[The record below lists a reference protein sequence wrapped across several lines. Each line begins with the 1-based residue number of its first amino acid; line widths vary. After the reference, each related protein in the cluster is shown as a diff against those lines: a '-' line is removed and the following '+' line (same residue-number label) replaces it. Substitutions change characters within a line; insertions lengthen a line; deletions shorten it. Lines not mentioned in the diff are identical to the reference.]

1 MAAAAATPTP
11 KTVLGAFSLAGQ
23 TAVIVGGS
31 AGMGLATAKSV
42 LRRGGAAVLVA
53 RQADKLESARTTLA
67 AEFGPDRITARV
79 VNSTEPEVKA
89 FWESIP
95 AGSVH
100 HLVVSAGG
108 SANNGA
114 HETAQLADMHRQFAL
129 KFDVQWLHSRYA
141 SPRLASGGTI
151 TLFSGVLS
159 RRPGK
164 NSSILAAVNGAVE
177 SLTKALASE
186 LGPRL
191 RVNCISPGLT
201 RTDAFSE
208 MSKEAQ
214 ERMFEGFGAAL
225 PCKRVGDADD
235 IGEATASLIANNFIT
250 GVILD
255 VDGGALLR

>member
-1 MAAAAATPTP
+1 MASAAATP

-42 LRRGGAAVLVA
+42 LRRGGAAILVA
-53 RQADKLESARTTLA
+53 RQADKLEAARAALA
-67 AEFGPDRITARV
+67 AEFGIDRVSCKV
-79 VNSTEPEVKA
+79 VNSTEADVKA
-89 FWESIP
+89 FWDSL
-95 AGSVH
+95 ASGSVH

-108 SANNGA
+108 SADNGA
-114 HETAQLADMHRQFAL
+114 HETAQLADMHRQFAF
-129 KFDVQWLHSRYA
+129 KFDVQWLHARYA

-164 NSSILAAVNGAVE
+164 NSSILAAVNGAIE
-177 SLTKALASE
+177 SLTKALAAE

-201 RTDAFSE
+201 RTDAFSS

-235 IGEATASLIANNFIT
+235 IGEATASLISNNFLT
-250 GVILD
+250 GVVLD